1 VSRPYKPKAGFWI
14 RLCVILLVPLDSLL
28 FKIDWRHQDRIPEK
42 GGVLL
47 VVNHLSYIDTIL
59 MARLVWSS
67 GRIPRFLIKS
77 GVFSKPIVG
86 RVMKGSGQIPVH
98 RGTSDAQKS
107 LRDGADALQRGEC
120 VIIYAEGTIT
130 QDPDWWPMQA
140 KTGVARLALMAP
152 DALVIPIGQW
162 GPQFSF
168 NSRARKFSPFPRK
181 PSLASIGEPVDLD
194 RFRGDDSPGQLTLR
208 RMTDAIMEGVRDQVA
223 VLRGEPAPTTFY
235 RPKPNKKAKPEA
247 GTPVAAPDAEPVA
260 AQTSGPT
267 DTGPTNTGPTN
278 TGPTNTGPTN
288 TGPTDDVAG

>member
-1 VSRPYKPKAGFWI
+1 MSRPYKPRAGFWI
-14 RLCVILLVPLDSLL
+14 RLCVVLLVPLDSLL

-107 LRDGADALQRGEC
+107 LRDGAEALQRGEC

-130 QDPDWWPMQA
+130 QDPEWWPMQA

-168 NSRARKFSPFPRK
+168 NSRARKFRPFPRK
-181 PSLASIGEPVDLD
+181 PSLASIGEPLDLD

-223 VLRGEPAPTTFY
+223 LLRGETAPTTFF
-235 RPKPNKKAKPEA
+235 RPRPVKKAKPEVA
-247 GTPVAAPDAEPVA
+247 KPEVATPKVAKPEVARPVAAPDAEPA
-260 AQTSGPT
+260 PGESSAS
-267 DTGPTNTGPTN
+267 
-278 TGPTNTGPTN
+278 
-288 TGPTDDVAG
+288 TDDGPHNVGPDKLAP